1 MLNGK
6 VNPQARYSAVA
17 EAVALA
23 DAEDKGE
30 VFHQQ
35 NANINQTVVRRRIQQ
50 QPRPLSTV
58 ITDSVDCHNLNG
70 HHDSSS
76 HGNPFQRRKARP
88 ASMALI
94 APIEAPPK
102 CFYCLADASHCCNW
116 CRVVYYCSPSCYSIH
131 RCHSKCWPFKVKGWA
146 HLKNNCFRITLF
158 SIKS

>member
-88 ASMALI
+88 ASMALMHI
-94 APIEAPPK
+94 
-102 CFYCLADASHCCNW
+102 YLASAS
-116 CRVVYYCSPSCYSIH
+116 
-131 RCHSKCWPFKVKGWA
+131 GG
-146 HLKNNCFRITLF
+146 
-158 SIKS
+158 